1 MMGPQ
6 REILPAPCC
15 CEKSCDVMSR
25 PGQEKPVYRGRIF
38 LDLCVGGFL
47 LEPEELSAL
56 PFCDNSVGEN
66 YAGEVSKS

>member
-1 MMGPQ
+1 MSLQ

-15 CEKSCDVMSR
+15 CRKRCGVTSR
-25 PGQEKPVYRGRIF
+25 PGQEKPVYQGRIF

-56 PFCDNSVGEN
+56 PFCDNSVGES
-66 YAGEVSKS
+66 YAGEVLKS